1 MAPPGGLTS
10 SNGSPREVPPHE
22 KGAVVS
28 RKADTWFAWS
38 GIPFVT
44 LFVVGMV
51 PFADFVPPPSPADS
65 AEQIAAIFRE
75 HTNAIRVGLVLVFVA
90 TILFLFYGA
99 ELAHQT
105 RRIAGASRALC
116 YVQIASVSAAVL
128 IIDLPVMLWWTAAF
142 RPERPA
148 EFLRLLNDVGWMIFI
163 GGFVPYVAWAIAVGL
178 AILSDVTPEPVFP
191 RWSGYL
197 SIFVALVQ
205 VPPVMLVFVK
215 TGPFAWDGLISWWLP
230 AIDFFAWIV
239 VMMVL
244 TATAARQQ
252 PIHQHLDAEERHPIP
267 NRPED

>member
-1 MAPPGGLTS
+1 M
-10 SNGSPREVPPHE
+10 N
-22 KGAVVS
+22 
-28 RKADTWFAWS
+28 RKMDSWFAWS

-51 PFADFVPPPSPADS
+51 AFAGFVPPPSPTSSAD
-65 AEQIAAIFRE
+65 EIAAIFRDN
-75 HTNAIRVGLVLVFVA
+75 TNGIRFGLVLVFLA

-128 IIDLPVMLWWTAAF
+128 IIDIPVMLWWTAAF

-148 EFLRLLNDVGWMIFI
+148 EFLRLLNDLGWMIFI
-163 GGFVPYVAWAIAVGL
+163 VGFVPYVAWALAVGL
-178 AILSDVTPEPVFP
+178 AILSDVASVPIFP

-197 SIFVALVQ
+197 SVFVALVQ
-205 VPPVMLVFVK
+205 IPPVMLVFFK

-230 AIDFFAWIV
+230 AIDFFGWIV

-244 TATAARQQ
+244 TATAVRRQ
-252 PIHQHLDAEERHPIP
+252 PAEMQLVGQQG
-267 NRPED
+267 